1 MNTLN
6 RISLPGLLLGLII
19 LLCGCQSGPIGP
31 DGKFTWGQRG
41 TGEASNPS
49 AGTTAE
55 ANPADSGSN
64 IDKLSADNES
74 LHAELAKARQ
84 QFRVTVG
91 ELDLVKE
98 QLKDANA
105 KLANQAGIDLSADSA
120 GQATTLDTVSI
131 EGVVVGRDKNMVR
144 IELPRAQLFNA
155 NTATISNDG
164 KTLLDR
170 VGAAVKQ
177 QYPNQQI
184 TLEAH
189 AASGLTPLDDHQQ
202 AIQQVTALYNYLVG
216 MTQLPANQLSLASKG
231 NNHPRYSTASEQGRE
246 ANQRIELIVSP
257 ETY

>member
-1 MNTLN
+1 MGTTRHCRSPTL
-6 RISLPGLLLGLII
+6 
-19 LLCGCQSGPIGP
+19 
-31 DGKFTWGQRG
+31 
-41 TGEASNPS
+41 S

-170 VGAAVKQ
+170 VGAAVKTTISQ
-177 QYPNQQI
+177 
-184 TLEAH
+184 
-189 AASGLTPLDDHQQ
+189 S
-202 AIQQVTALYNYLVG
+202 
-216 MTQLPANQLSLASKG
+216 ANNARS
-231 NNHPRYSTASEQGRE
+231 PC
-246 ANQRIELIVSP
+246 RIRPDTS
-257 ETY
+257 